1 MNRQESTIR
10 KNFIRVSF
18 YILISAYALIA
29 LFPFVWA
36 FITSLKPTAEAN
48 NFSIPLDKMSFDN
61 YVYIMKE
68 FPYLRWFA
76 NSLVLSLGITIGSIF
91 VNSLAGYALARMKF
105 SGRKTMFW
113 LVLAMMM
120 VPTQVLLVPQYV
132 ILAKFGW
139 INTYQGLM
147 VPALFSCF
155 GTFMMRQ
162 FFLSIP
168 RSLEEAAMIDGA
180 GRLKIFWKIVFPL
193 AKPAVAAQFI
203 LTFVGVWNDFLWPS
217 LIAKRQEMY
226 TLTVGLNS
234 FYGQYTQYWDQIQ
247 AGVMLLSIP
256 AIAIFIIFQKQF
268 VEGMT
273 MGAVKE

>member
-1 MNRQESTIR
+1 MNKRESAIR
-10 KNFIRVSF
+10 KNFIRVCF
-18 YILISAYALIA
+18 YILIGTYALIA

-61 YVYIMKE
+61 YLYIMKK

-76 NSLVLSLGITIGSIF
+76 NSLAVCLGVTIGSIF
-91 VNSLAGYALARMKF
+91 INSLAGYALARMNFK
-105 SGRKTMFW
+105 GRKVMFW

-120 VPTQVLLVPQYV
+120 VPVQVLLVPQYV
-132 ILAKFGW
+132 ILAKLGW
-139 INTYQGLM
+139 INTYQGLI
-147 VPALFSCF
+147 VPYLFSCF

-180 GRLKIFWKIVFPL
+180 GRFTIFWKIIFPL

-203 LTFVGVWNDFLWPS
+203 LTFVGMWNEFLWPS

-234 FYGQYTQYWDQIQ
+234 FYNQYAQYWDQIQ

-256 AIAIFIIFQKQF
+256 AVAIFIIFQKQF

>member
-1 MNRQESTIR
+1 MNRHESAIR
-10 KNFIRVSF
+10 KNFIRVCF
-18 YILISAYALIA
+18 YILIGTYALIA

-36 FITSLKPTAEAN
+36 FITSLKPTADAN
-48 NFSIPLDKMSFDN
+48 NFSIPLERMSFAN
-61 YVYIMKE
+61 YWYIMKE

-76 NSLVLSLGITIGSIF
+76 NSLAISLGITVGSIII
-91 VNSLAGYALARMKF
+91 NSFAGYALARMKF
-105 SGRKTMFW
+105 KGRKTMFW

-120 VPTQVLLVPQYV
+120 VPGQVLLVPQYV
-132 ILAKFGW
+132 ILANLGW
-139 INTYQGLM
+139 VNTYQGLV

-162 FFLSIP
+162 FFLSVP

-180 GRLKIFWKIVFPL
+180 GRFTIFWKIVFPL

-234 FYGQYTQYWDQIQ
+234 FYSQYTQYWDQIQ